1 MVIVQDIARDADGR
15 YLLGG
20 RVHGLVQVTHVGG
33 GDAGNRDVPVLGQV
47 DAVVPGAGRHLLERH
62 PSGGE
67 HPNLVSDVQSRLEPN
82 QKI

>member
-20 RVHGLVQVTHVGG
+20 RVHGLVQVTYVGG
-33 GDAGNRDVPVLGQV
+33 GDAGNRGVPVLGQV
-47 DAVVPGAGRHLLERH
+47 DAVVPGAGRHLLGRH
-62 PSGGE
+62 PSGGK